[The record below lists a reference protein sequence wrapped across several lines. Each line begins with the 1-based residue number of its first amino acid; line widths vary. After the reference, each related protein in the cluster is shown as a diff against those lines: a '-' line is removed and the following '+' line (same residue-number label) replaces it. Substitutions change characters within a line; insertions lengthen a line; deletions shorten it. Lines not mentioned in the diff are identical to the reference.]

1 MKKVINFVLLA
12 ASLTTGFVAT
22 TQANLL
28 DDLLKQVKSER
39 VSEARLDKTREA
51 EFLSARADKTAL
63 LNKAKTD
70 LANENARNDRLTRE
84 YADNEITLAQ
94 KEVELDNATGTL
106 GEMFGVSRAAA
117 ADALGQIS
125 TSIVSAQ
132 PEFAHRGEELNKIA
146 NASEIPSIAD
156 LENLWFALQTEM
168 TESGKVAEFT
178 VDVTNLDG
186 TTSTQTITRIGTFN
200 LVSEDGYLTYN
211 DDVGQVQ
218 PLPKQPAG
226 YISGTASD
234 FFENK
239 SGYSPLY
246 LDPSRGGILSLETR
260 KKTVQE
266 FYHEGK
272 EVGYAITII
281 FVLGC
286 IIALER
292 LIVLGG
298 MSSKMKAQEKNLDK
312 PNENNPL
319 GRILKVFY
327 DNQSADAE
335 TLELKLDEAILR
347 ETPQVDR
354 GVNLIKMF
362 AAIAPLMGL
371 LGTVIGMIMTF
382 QTITLF
388 GTGDPKIMAG
398 NISLA
403 LVTTAL
409 GLICALPLILIH
421 SVVAGKSKSVLQK
434 LDEQSAGLIAAI
446 AEKGSK

>member
-1 MKKVINFVLLA
+1 MKKVINFVLLS

-22 TQANLL
+22 TQANTL
-28 DDLLKQVKSER
+28 DDLLKQVKADR
-39 VSEARLDKTREA
+39 VSEAKLDKKREA
-51 EFLSARADKTAL
+51 EFLSARADKKAL
-63 LNKAKTD
+63 LNKAEKE
-70 LANENARNDRLTRE
+70 LANQEARNKRLTKE
-84 YADNEITLAQ
+84 YAANEITLSQ
-94 KEVELDNATGTL
+94 KAVELDNATGTL

-117 ADALGQIS
+117 ANSFGQIS
-125 TSIVSAQ
+125 TSIVSA
-132 PEFAHRGEELNKIA
+132 EFPGRGEALNRIA
-146 NASEIPSIAD
+146 NSKEIPGLHD
-156 LENLWFALQTEM
+156 LEELWFALQTEM
-168 TESGKVAEFT
+168 TESGKVSQFT
-178 VDVTNLDG
+178 TDITNLDG
-186 TTSTQTITRIGTFN
+186 TKSTETITRLGTFN
-200 LVSEDGYLTYN
+200 LVSTNGYLRYN
-211 DDVGQVQ
+211 DEVGQVQ

-226 YISGTASD
+226 YISETAVN
-234 FFENK
+234 F
-239 SGYSPLY
+239 SGQTSGFSAVFV
-246 LDPSRGGILSLETR
+246 DPSRGAILSLETR
-260 KKTVQE
+260 KKTLEQ
-266 FYHEGK
+266 FFHEGK
-272 EVGYAITII
+272 EVGYAIT
-281 FVLGC
+281 VLLIVGLL
-286 IIALER
+286 IALER
-292 LIVLGG
+292 MIVLGG
-298 MSSKMKAQEKNLDK
+298 MSSKIKAQEKNLDK

-319 GRILKVFY
+319 GRLLKVFY

-347 ETPQVDR
+347 ETPKVDR

-382 QTITLF
+382 QTIMLF

-421 SVVAGKSKSVLQK
+421 SIVAGKSKSVLQK

>member
-1 MKKVINFVLLA
+1 MKKVINFVMLA
-12 ASLTTGFVAT
+12 ASLSTSVIAT
-22 TQANLL
+22 AQANQL
-28 DDLLKQVKSER
+28 DDLLKQVKADR
-39 VSEARLDKTREA
+39 VSEAKLDKKREA
-51 EFLSARADKTAL
+51 EFLSARSDKQSL
-63 LNKAKTD
+63 LNQAKRE
-70 LANENARNDRLTRE
+70 LANQEARNERLTKE
-84 YADNEITLAQ
+84 YAANEISLAQ
-94 KEVELDNATGTL
+94 KEVELANATGTL

-117 ADALGQIS
+117 ANAFGQIS
-125 TSIVSAQ
+125 TSIVSA
-132 PEFAHRGEELNKIA
+132 EFPNRGEALNRIA
-146 NASEIPSIAD
+146 NAKKIPAISD
-156 LENLWFALQTEM
+156 LEELWFALQTEM
-168 TESGKVAEFT
+168 TESGKISQFST
-178 VDVTNLDG
+178 DVTNLDG
-186 TTSTQTITRIGTFN
+186 TKSTETITRIGTFN
-200 LVSEDGYLTYN
+200 LVSDKGYLTYN
-211 DDVGQVQ
+211 DEIGQVQ
-218 PLPKQPAG
+218 PLPKPPASF
-226 YISGTASD
+226 INDTASS
-234 FFENK
+234 FSGLT
-239 SGYSPLY
+239 SGYAPLY
-246 LDPSRGGILSLETR
+246 LDPSRGAILSLETR
-260 KKTVQE
+260 KKSWDQ

-272 EVGYAITII
+272 EVGYAITVLLI
-281 FVLGC
+281 LGC
-286 IIALER
+286 LIALER

-298 MSSKMKAQEKNLDK
+298 MSSKIKSQEKNLDK

-319 GRILKVFY
+319 GRLLKVFY

-347 ETPQVDR
+347 ETPKVDR

>member
-1 MKKVINFVLLA
+1 MKKVINFVMLA
-12 ASLTTGFVAT
+12 ASLSTSVIAT
-22 TQANLL
+22 SQANQL
-28 DDLLKQVKSER
+28 DDLLKQVKADR
-39 VSEARLDKTREA
+39 VSEAKLDKKREA
-51 EFLSARADKTAL
+51 EFLSARSDKQSL
-63 LNKAKTD
+63 LNKAKRE
-70 LANENARNDRLTRE
+70 LANQEARNERLTKE
-84 YADNEITLAQ
+84 YAANEITLAQ
-94 KEVELDNATGTL
+94 KEVELANATGTL

-117 ADALGQIS
+117 ANAFGQIS
-125 TSIVSAQ
+125 TSIVSA
-132 PEFAHRGEELNKIA
+132 EFPNRGEALNRIA
-146 NASEIPSIAD
+146 NARKIPSIAD
-156 LENLWFALQTEM
+156 LEELWFALQTEM
-168 TESGKVAEFT
+168 TESGKISQFSS
-178 VDVTNLDG
+178 DVTNLDG
-186 TTSTQTITRIGTFN
+186 TKSTETITRIGTFN
-200 LVSEDGYLTYN
+200 LISENGYLTYN
-211 DDVGQVQ
+211 DEVSQVQ
-218 PLPKQPAG
+218 PLPKQPASH
-226 YISGTASD
+226 INDTASS
-234 FFENK
+234 FSGLT
-239 SGYSPLY
+239 SGYAPLY
-246 LDPSRGGILSLETR
+246 LDPSRGAILSLETR
-260 KKTVQE
+260 KKSWDQ

-272 EVGYAITII
+272 EVGYAITVLLII
-281 FVLGC
+281 GC
-286 IIALER
+286 LIALER

-298 MSSKMKAQEKNLDK
+298 MSSKISSQEKNLDK

-319 GRILKVFY
+319 GRLLKVFY

-347 ETPQVDR
+347 ETPKVDR

>member
-1 MKKVINFVLLA
+1 MKKVFNFVSLA
-12 ASLTTGFVAT
+12 AIMAAGMIST
-22 TQANLL
+22 TQANTL
-28 DDLLKQVKSER
+28 DDLLKQVKSDR
-39 VSEARLDKTREA
+39 VSEAKLDKKREA
-51 EFLSARADKTAL
+51 EFLSARSDKQSL
-63 LNKAKTD
+63 LNKAKND
-70 LANENARNDRLTRE
+70 LADQNTRNKRLTKE
-84 YADNEITLAQ
+84 YAGNEITLSQ

-117 ADALGQIS
+117 ANAYGQIS
-125 TSIVSAQ
+125 TSIVSA
-132 PEFAHRGEELNKIA
+132 EFPNRGAALSRIA
-146 NASEIPSIAD
+146 NAKEIPALED
-156 LENLWFALQTEM
+156 LEELWFALQTEM
-168 TESGKVAEFT
+168 TQTGKISQFQAE
-178 VDVTNLDG
+178 VTNLDG
-186 TTSTQTITRIGTFN
+186 SKSTEMVTRIGTFN
-200 LVSEDGYLTYN
+200 LVSDNGYLTYN
-211 DDVGQVQ
+211 DEVGQVQ

-226 YISGTASD
+226 HISGTASS
-234 FFENK
+234 FFGTD
-239 SGYSPLY
+239 SGYSPVY
-246 LDPSRGGILSLETR
+246 VDPSRGAILSLETR
-260 KKTVQE
+260 KKTVEQ
-266 FYHEGK
+266 FFHEGK
-272 EVGYAITII
+272 EVGYAIT
-281 FVLGC
+281 VLFIVGC

-292 LIVLGG
+292 LIVLGS
-298 MSSKMKAQEKNLDK
+298 MTSRIKAQEKNLDK
-312 PNENNPL
+312 PNENNAL
-319 GRILKVFY
+319 GRLLKVYY
-327 DNQSADAE
+327 DNQSVDAE

-382 QTITLF
+382 QTIMLF

>member
-1 MKKVINFVLLA
+1 MKKVINFVMLA
-12 ASLTTGFVAT
+12 ASLSTSVIAT
-22 TQANLL
+22 AQANQL
-28 DDLLKQVKSER
+28 DDLLKQVKADR
-39 VSEARLDKTREA
+39 VSEAKLDKKREA
-51 EFLSARADKTAL
+51 EFLSARSDKQSL
-63 LNKAKTD
+63 LNQAKRE
-70 LANENARNDRLTRE
+70 LANQEARNDRLTKA
-84 YADNEITLAQ
+84 YAANEISLAQ
-94 KEVELDNATGTL
+94 KEVELANATGTL

-117 ADALGQIS
+117 ANAFGQIS
-125 TSIVSAQ
+125 TSIVSA
-132 PEFAHRGEELNKIA
+132 EFPNRGEALNRIA
-146 NASEIPSIAD
+146 NAKKIPSIAD
-156 LENLWFALQTEM
+156 LEELWFALQTEM
-168 TESGKVAEFT
+168 TESGKISQFST
-178 VDVTNLDG
+178 DVTNLDG
-186 TTSTQTITRIGTFN
+186 TKSAETITRVGTFN
-200 LVSEDGYLTYN
+200 LVSDKGYLTYN
-211 DDVGQVQ
+211 DEVGQVQ
-218 PLPKQPAG
+218 PLPKQPQS
-226 YISGTASD
+226 YINDTASS
-234 FFENK
+234 FSGLT
-239 SGYSPLY
+239 SGYAPLY
-246 LDPSRGGILSLETR
+246 LDPSRGAILSLETR
-260 KKTVQE
+260 KKSLEQ

-272 EVGYAITII
+272 QVGYAITVLLI
-281 FVLGC
+281 LGC
-286 IIALER
+286 LIALER

-298 MSSKMKAQEKNLDK
+298 MSSKIKSQEKNLDK

-319 GRILKVFY
+319 GRLLKVFY

-347 ETPQVDR
+347 ETPKVDR

>member
-1 MKKVINFVLLA
+1 MKKLINFVSLA
-12 ASLTTGFVAT
+12 AIAATSFVAT
-22 TQANLL
+22 TQANTL
-28 DDLLKQVKSER
+28 DDLLKQVKADR
-39 VSEARLDKTREA
+39 VSEAKLDKKREA
-51 EFLSARADKTAL
+51 EFLSDRSDKQAL
-63 LNKAKTD
+63 LNKAKKE
-70 LANENARNDRLTRE
+70 LANQNARNKRLNKQ
-84 YADNEITLAQ
+84 YAANEITLAQ

-117 ADALGQIS
+117 ANAFGQIS
-125 TSIVSAQ
+125 TSIVSA
-132 PEFAHRGEELNKIA
+132 EFANRGEALNRIA
-146 NASEIPSIAD
+146 NSTEIPSIAD
-156 LENLWFALQTEM
+156 LEELWFALQTEM
-168 TESGKVAEFT
+168 TESGKISQFS

-186 TTSTQTITRIGTFN
+186 TKSTETITRIGAFN
-200 LVSEDGYLTYN
+200 LVSDNGYLTYN
-211 DDVGQVQ
+211 DEVGQVQ
-218 PLPKQPAG
+218 PLAKQPAG
-226 YISGTASD
+226 LMTESASNFFNTSSGHA
-234 FFENK
+234 
-239 SGYSPLY
+239 PLY
-246 LDPSRGGILSLETR
+246 IDPSRGGILSLETR
-260 KKTVQE
+260 KKTLEE
-266 FYHEGK
+266 FFHEGK
-272 EVGYAITII
+272 EVGYAITVLLII
-281 FVLGC
+281 GC
-286 IIALER
+286 LIALER

-298 MSSKMKAQEKNLDK
+298 MSAKIKSQEKNLDK

-319 GRILKVFY
+319 GRLLKVFY

-347 ETPQVDR
+347 ETPKVDR

>member
-1 MKKVINFVLLA
+1 MKKLINFVSIA
-12 ASLTTGFVAT
+12 AMMTAGFAAT
-22 TQANLL
+22 AQANVL
-28 DDLLKQVKSER
+28 DDLLKQVKADR
-39 VSEARLDKTREA
+39 VSEAKLDKKREA
-51 EFLSARADKTAL
+51 DFLAARADKSAL
-63 LNKAKTD
+63 LNKAKAE
-70 LANENARNDRLTRE
+70 LANQNARNARLTKE
-84 YADNEITLAQ
+84 YAANEITLAQ
-94 KEVELDNATGTL
+94 KAVELDNATGTL

-117 ADALGQIS
+117 ANAFGQIT
-125 TSIVSAQ
+125 TSIVSA
-132 PEFAHRGEELNKIA
+132 EFPNRGEALNRIA
-146 NASEIPSIAD
+146 NAKEIPSIKD
-156 LENLWFALQTEM
+156 LEDLWFALQAEM
-168 TESGKVAEFT
+168 TESGKVSQFSA
-178 VDVTNLDG
+178 DVTKLDG
-186 TTSTQTITRIGTFN
+186 TKSTETITRIGTFN
-200 LVSEDGYLTYN
+200 LVSANGYLRYN
-211 DDVGQVQ
+211 DEVGQVQ

-226 YISGTASD
+226 YISETAVN
-234 FFENK
+234 F
-239 SGYSPLY
+239 SGETSGFSSVYV
-246 LDPSRGGILSLETR
+246 DPSRGAILSLETR
-260 KKTVQE
+260 KKTLDQ
-266 FYHEGK
+266 FFHEGK
-272 EVGYAITII
+272 EVGYAIT
-281 FVLGC
+281 VLLIVGLL
-286 IIALER
+286 IALER

-298 MSSKMKAQEKNLDK
+298 MSSKIKAQEKNLDK

-319 GRILKVFY
+319 GRLLKVFY

-347 ETPQVDR
+347 ETPKVDR

-382 QTITLF
+382 QTIMLF

-421 SVVAGKSKSVLQK
+421 SIVAGKSKSVLQK

>member
-12 ASLTTGFVAT
+12 ASMSAGISAT
-22 TQANLL
+22 ASANSLDELL
-28 DDLLKQVKSER
+28 QQVKNDR
-39 VSEARLDKTREA
+39 ISEAKLDKKREA
-51 EFLSARADKTAL
+51 EFLSARADKQAL
-63 LNKAKTD
+63 LNKAKKE
-70 LANENARNDRLTRE
+70 LANQNARNERLTKE
-84 YADNEITLAQ
+84 YAANEITLAQ

-117 ADALGQIS
+117 ANAYGAIS
-125 TSIVSAQ
+125 TSIVSAEY
-132 PEFAHRGEELNKIA
+132 PGRGEALNRIA
-146 NASEIPSIAD
+146 NAKEIPSLPD
-156 LENLWFALQTEM
+156 LEELWFALQTEM
-168 TESGKVAEFT
+168 TQSGKISQFT
-178 VDVTNLDG
+178 GEITNLDG
-186 TTSTQTITRIGTFN
+186 SKSTETVTRIGTFN
-200 LVSEDGYLTYN
+200 LISKDGFLNYN
-211 DDVGQVQ
+211 DELGQIQ
-218 PLPKQPAG
+218 PLAKQPAG
-226 YISGTASD
+226 YISSTASN
-234 FFENK
+234 FFSTT

-246 LDPSRGGILSLETR
+246 VDPSRGAILALETR
-260 KKTVQE
+260 KKTLSE

-272 EVGYAITII
+272 EVGYAITVLLI
-281 FVLGC
+281 LGC
-286 IIALER
+286 LIALER
-292 LIVLGG
+292 MIVLGAMG
-298 MSSKMKAQEKNLDK
+298 AKIKSQEKNLDQ

-319 GRILKVFY
+319 GRLLKVY
-327 DNQSADAE
+327 HDNKAVDAE

-347 ETPQVDR
+347 ETPKVDR
-354 GVNLIKMF
+354 GINLIKMF

-421 SVVAGKSKSVLQK
+421 SIVAGRSKSLLQK

-446 AEKGSK
+446 AEKESK

>member
-1 MKKVINFVLLA
+1 MKKLINFVSLA
-12 ASLTTGFVAT
+12 AIAASSFIAT
-22 TQANLL
+22 TQANTL
-28 DDLLKQVKSER
+28 DDLLKQVKADR
-39 VSEARLDKTREA
+39 VSEAKLDKKREA
-51 EFLSARADKTAL
+51 EFLSARADKQAL
-63 LNKAKTD
+63 LNKAKKE
-70 LANENARNDRLTRE
+70 LANQEARSKRLNKE
-84 YADNEITLAQ
+84 FADNDLTINQ
-94 KEVELDNATGTL
+94 KSVELDNATGTL

-117 ADALGQIS
+117 ANAYGSIS
-125 TSIVSAQ
+125 TSIVSA
-132 PEFAHRGEELNKIA
+132 EFPSRGEALNRIA
-146 NASEIPSIAD
+146 NAKEIPSIED
-156 LENLWFALQTEM
+156 LEELWFALQTEM
-168 TESGKVAEFT
+168 TESGKISQFT
-178 VDVTNLDG
+178 SEVTNLDG
-186 TTSTQTITRIGTFN
+186 TKSTETVTRVGNFN
-200 LVSEDGYLTYN
+200 LVSDQGYLTYN
-211 DDVGQVQ
+211 DEVGQVQ

-226 YISGTASD
+226 HISGSAVE
-234 FFENK
+234 FFSNS
-239 SGYSPLY
+239 SGYAPLY
-246 LDPSRGGILSLETR
+246 VDPSRGGILSLETR
-260 KKTVQE
+260 KKTLEE
-266 FYHEGK
+266 FFHEGK
-272 EVGYAITII
+272 EVGYAITVLLI
-281 FVLGC
+281 LGC

-298 MSSKMKAQEKNLDK
+298 MSSKIKAQEKNLDK

-319 GRILKVFY
+319 GRLLKVFY
-327 DNQSADAE
+327 DNQTADAE

-347 ETPQVDR
+347 ETPKVDR

-421 SVVAGKSKSVLQK
+421 SIVAGKSKSVLQK

>member
-1 MKKVINFVLLA
+1 MKKVINFVMLA
-12 ASLTTGFVAT
+12 ASLSTSVIAT
-22 TQANLL
+22 SQANQL
-28 DDLLKQVKSER
+28 DDLLKQVKADR
-39 VSEARLDKTREA
+39 VSEAKLDKKREA
-51 EFLSARADKTAL
+51 EFLSARSDKQSL
-63 LNKAKTD
+63 LNKAKRE
-70 LANENARNDRLTRE
+70 LANQEARNERLTKE
-84 YADNEITLAQ
+84 YAANEITLAQ
-94 KEVELDNATGTL
+94 KEIELANATGTL

-117 ADALGQIS
+117 ANAFGQIS
-125 TSIVSAQ
+125 TSIVSA
-132 PEFAHRGEELNKIA
+132 EFPNRGEALNRIA
-146 NASEIPSIAD
+146 NARKIPSISD
-156 LENLWFALQTEM
+156 LEELWFALQTEM
-168 TESGKVAEFT
+168 TESGKITQFST
-178 VDVTNLDG
+178 DVTNLDG
-186 TTSTQTITRIGTFN
+186 TKSTETVTRIGTFN
-200 LVSEDGYLTYN
+200 LVSENGYLTYN
-211 DDVGQVQ
+211 DEIGQVQ
-218 PLPKQPAG
+218 PLPKQPASH
-226 YISGTASD
+226 INDTAASFSGLT
-234 FFENK
+234 
-239 SGYSPLY
+239 SGYAPLY
-246 LDPSRGGILSLETR
+246 LDPSRGAILSLETR
-260 KKTVQE
+260 KKSWDQ

-272 EVGYAITII
+272 EVGYAITVLLI
-281 FVLGC
+281 LGC
-286 IIALER
+286 LIALER

-298 MSSKMKAQEKNLDK
+298 MSSKISSQEKNLDK

-319 GRILKVFY
+319 GRLLKVFY

-347 ETPQVDR
+347 ETPKVDR